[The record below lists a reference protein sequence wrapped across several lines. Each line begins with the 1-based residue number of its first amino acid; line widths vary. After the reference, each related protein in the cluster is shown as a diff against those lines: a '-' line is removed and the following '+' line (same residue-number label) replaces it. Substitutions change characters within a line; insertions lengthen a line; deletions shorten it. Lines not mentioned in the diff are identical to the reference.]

1 MAGCYQEH
9 PDGEFATC
17 HLSPC
22 GSHQA
27 LPWLGQPTA
36 IGRSSSKVSPGFWK
50 TSIFPEANVCPVYTR
65 RTEAS
70 SLTGTATW
78 EGHECVPARGFKS
91 LLPKQ
96 CLLTRQRQCPQKL
109 FGSGGGFSAPPAPRA
124 WSELGCLLPAHPYLP
139 DIPHLWRRSYGQH
152 WGTRALPLHHILGAE
167 LPQKPHT
174 RPLSP
179 ARARVTIT
187 MGQLPGFP
195 SFQKPPYSA
204 CRPHPGPPPARG
216 DSPQVTH
223 AWGQMSFLTNE
234 VYQNPSGKPS
244 SLLKAARGYQI
255 LKVEV
260 VLPLW
265 KPQHNN

>member
-50 TSIFPEANVCPVYTR
+50 TSIFPEANVCPIYTR

-96 CLLTRQRQCPQKL
+96 CLVTRQRQCPQKL
-109 FGSGGGFSAPPAPRA
+109 FGSGGGFSAPPAPRGWGA
-124 WSELGCLLPAHPYLP
+124 FFQPTHTCQTSHICGGGAMASIGAQGHCLCTTFLGLSCPRNPTPVPCPLPEPGSPSPWDSCQASPVSKNPLTQHVDPTLGLRQHEGTAH
-139 DIPHLWRRSYGQH
+139 RS
-152 WGTRALPLHHILGAE
+152 RMLGD
-167 LPQKPHT
+167 K
-174 RPLSP
+174 
-179 ARARVTIT
+179 
-187 MGQLPGFP
+187 
-195 SFQKPPYSA
+195 
-204 CRPHPGPPPARG
+204 
-216 DSPQVTH
+216 
-223 AWGQMSFLTNE
+223 
-234 VYQNPSGKPS
+234 
-244 SLLKAARGYQI
+244 
-255 LKVEV
+255 
-260 VLPLW
+260 
-265 KPQHNN
+265 